1 MTKWNELKVK
11 IQMLSKGEQLIL
23 LFICAFVTA
32 LFPGGYIA
40 ALMVG
45 EWESGFFRKLVL
57 ALTTG

>member
-23 LFICAFVTA
+23 LFICAFKNKQKQNK
-32 LFPGGYIA
+32 YIA

-45 EWESGFFRKLVL
+45 
-57 ALTTG
+57 

>member
-23 LFICAFVTA
+23 LFICAFVVA

-40 ALMVG
+40 ALMAG
-45 EWESGFFRKLVL
+45 SGSPDSSVNWSLP
-57 ALTTG
+57 

>member
-23 LFICAFVTA
+23 LFICAFVIA

-45 EWESGFFRKLVL
+45 SGSPDSSENWSLP
-57 ALTTG
+57 